1 MCFIFQMSLVGSLGT
16 RLVGEVL
23 VTSCAIV
30 HVFFT
35 GDIFEVLDGRLVSCP
50 VAGLYACVARLQN
63 FGSLEW
69 GT

>member
-35 GDIFEVLDGRLVSCP
+35 GDVFEVLDGGEVSGP
-50 VAGLYACVARLQN
+50 AA
-63 FGSLEW
+63 
-69 GT
+69 